1 MCLVHPQGLEPWT
14 HWLRVSCSTNW
25 AKDAYLGD
33 NYASCG
39 RCRSLD
45 ILNDHCWSFNSA
57 CAWSGRRCGRFR
69 DNLRCEP
76 LRVCDCIALHCVK
89 PNPVNRLLDFQRFF
103 FTRTIVASVGAG
115 DGIRTR
121 DFHLGKVT
129 LYHWVTPASTNYYIK
144 SICKKQQ
151 FFAIKLKIFYKISI

>member
-1 MCLVHPQGLEPWT
+1 MHPQGLEPWT

-89 PNPVNRLLDFQRFF
+89 PNPVNRLLDFKDSFSLTLSLLPLERETGFGPAT
-103 FTRTIVASVGAG
+103 FTLARWHSTTESLPQAQITISNQFA
-115 DGIRTR
+115 
-121 DFHLGKVT
+121 
-129 LYHWVTPASTNYYIK
+129 K
-144 SICKKQQ
+144 SNN
-151 FFAIKLKIFYKISI
+151 FLP